1 MSSITTFNQ
10 SRAFTIK
17 LDSTNGSN
25 IIPLFDI
32 SPYTSNSGDIIAE
45 NVFIKNLKA
54 YAKISSLDPIQ
65 LPDIG
70 VEDSDLQRTYKVLNV
85 EWGSPRKQINLFLR
99 EAPTGQ
105 WNPFGSISLL
115 NPSGYPYRMYSLQ
128 DIFTD
133 NLAIE
138 LGSNGQI
145 GVQIQ
150 DVGYGVLSGADV
162 VTICGTYIKEIVL
175 QTPAK
180 INSTT
185 PFAVVVGE
193 SKPILTANNN
203 RKYVALTNPGD
214 NPAWINLGSTA
225 TLNQGIYLA
234 GKGGSF
240 DFSVVDVPYF
250 GVISAISSG
259 NTEITGVEST

>member
-1 MSSITTFNQ
+1 MSNITTFNQ

-17 LDSTNGSN
+17 LDSTSSDD

-32 SPYTSNSGDIIAE
+32 SPYTSNSGELIAE

-70 VEDSDLQRTYKVLNV
+70 LEDSDLQRTYKILDV
-85 EWGSPRKQINLFLR
+85 EWKSPRKQINLFIR
-99 EAPTGQ
+99 EVNGQ
-105 WNPFGSISLL
+105 WYPFGSISLL

-150 DVGYGVLSGADV
+150 DVGYGILSGNDV
-162 VTICGTYIKEIVL
+162 VTISGTYIKEIVL
-175 QTPAK
+175 ETPAR
-180 INSTT
+180 INSTF
-185 PFAVVVGE
+185 PFAVVVADN
-193 SKPILTANNN
+193 STSIIAANNN

-214 NPAWINLGSTA
+214 NPVWVNLGNTA

-234 GKGGSF
+234 GKGGSYE
-240 DFSVVDVPYF
+240 FSVVDVPYF
-250 GVISAISSG
+250 GTISAISSG
-259 NTEITGVEST
+259 NTTITGVEGV

>member
-1 MSSITTFNQ
+1 MSITTFNQ
-10 SRAFTIK
+10 SQAFTIK
-17 LDSTNGSN
+17 LDSTSGSN
-25 IIPLFDI
+25 IIQLFDI
-32 SPYTSNSGDIIAE
+32 SPYTSNSGNVIAE
-45 NVFIKNLKA
+45 NIFIKNLKA
-54 YAKISSLDPIQ
+54 YAKISSLEQIQ

-70 VEDSDLQRTYKVLNV
+70 LEDSDFQRNVKIRNV
-85 EWGSPRKQINLFLR
+85 EWTSPRKQINLFFR
-99 EAPTGQ
+99 ETAGQ
-105 WNPFGSISLL
+105 WNPFGSVSLL

-150 DVGYGVLSGADV
+150 DVGYGLLAGSDI

-175 QTPAK
+175 QSPA
-180 INSTT
+180 IISSTT
-185 PFAVVVGE
+185 PLAVAVNNTATA
-193 SKPILTANNN
+193 ILTANNN

-214 NPAWINLGSTA
+214 NPAWINLGSIA

-259 NTEITGVEST
+259 NTTITGVESV